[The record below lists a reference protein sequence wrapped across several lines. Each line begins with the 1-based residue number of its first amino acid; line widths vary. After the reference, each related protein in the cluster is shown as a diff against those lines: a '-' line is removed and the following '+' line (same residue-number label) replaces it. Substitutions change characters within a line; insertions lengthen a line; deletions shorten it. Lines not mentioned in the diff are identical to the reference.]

1 MVRNQDSIGYIG
13 NVRGRML
20 SIVDEK
26 QALNSIFKSCVEKRS
41 RSAGAILVHMIYIIL
56 FIR

>member
-1 MVRNQDSIGYIG
+1 
-13 NVRGRML
+13 ML

-41 RSAGAILVHMIYIIL
+41 RSAGAILVHMIYIVL